1 MTTREYIKKY
11 HLQEANFNL
20 NFDKFLKDFIAE
32 FNERIDRTIAER
44 KKADLD
50 FGFNIFQNLI
60 KEMQTKFNSISAH
73 TLGCLPISIWNGFY
87 AKGVIPAR
95 AKYFP
100 VEHAEINARR
110 ELLKKQDEIIK
121 KAAAKK
127 A

>member
-1 MTTREYIKKY
+1 MTTKEYIKKY
-11 HLQEANFNL
+11 HLQEENFNL
-20 NFDKFLKDFIAE
+20 NFDKFLKDFINE
-32 FNERIDRTIAER
+32 FNERIERTIAER

-73 TLGCLPISIWNGFY
+73 TRGSLPDTIWNGFY

-110 ELLKKQDEIIK
+110 EKFLKEQALKESAQN
-121 KAAAKK
+121 A
-127 A
+127 

>member
-1 MTTREYIKKY
+1 MTTKEYIKKY
-11 HLQEANFNL
+11 HLQEVNFNL

-50 FGFNIFQNLI
+50 FSFNIFQNLI

-110 ELLKKQDEIIK
+110 ELLKRKAETIEE
-121 KAAAKK
+121 AAAQK

>member
-1 MTTREYIKKY
+1 MTTKEYIKKY
-11 HLQEANFNL
+11 HLQEENFNL
-20 NFDKFLKDFIAE
+20 NFDKFLKDFINE
-32 FNERIDRTIAER
+32 FNERIERTIAER

-73 TLGCLPISIWNGFY
+73 TPGSLPDTIWNGFY

-100 VEHAEINARR
+100 VEHAEINVRR
-110 ELLKKQDEIIK
+110 DKFLKEQALKES
-121 KAAAKK
+121 AKN

>member
-1 MTTREYIKKY
+1 MTTKEYIKKY
-11 HLQEANFNL
+11 HLQEENFNL
-20 NFDKFLKDFIAE
+20 NFDKFLKDFINE
-32 FNERIDRTIAER
+32 FNERIERTIAER

-73 TLGCLPISIWNGFY
+73 TLGSLPDTIWNGFY

-110 ELLKKQDEIIK
+110 EKFLREQALKES
-121 KAAAKK
+121 AKN

>member
-1 MTTREYIKKY
+1 MTTKEYIKKY
-11 HLQEANFNL
+11 HLQEENFNL
-20 NFDKFLKDFIAE
+20 NFDKFLKDFINE
-32 FNERIDRTIAER
+32 FNERIERTIAER

-73 TLGCLPISIWNGFY
+73 TLGSLPDTIWNGFY

-110 ELLKKQDEIIK
+110 DKFLKEQALKESAQN
-121 KAAAKK
+121 A
-127 A
+127 

>member
-1 MTTREYIKKY
+1 MTTKEYIKKY
-11 HLQEANFNL
+11 HLQEENFNL
-20 NFDKFLKDFIAE
+20 NFDKFLKDFINE
-32 FNERIDRTIAER
+32 FNERIERTIAER

-73 TLGCLPISIWNGFY
+73 TLGSLPDTIWNGFY

-110 ELLKKQDEIIK
+110 EKFLKEQALKESAQN
-121 KAAAKK
+121 A
-127 A
+127 